1 MLLNKFADNKV
12 LMSTKLLLLSMHS
25 VKNLKF
31 HKGTLNGRRRL
42 TKFMW
47 TYMDLRM
54 RYELKYLAEPYFS
67 SFMKYIHVHRNSLR
81 FKTH

>member
-12 LMSTKLLLLSMHS
+12 WMSTKLLLLSMHS

-67 SFMKYIHVHRNSLR
+67 FFHEITTTYRSFSPG
-81 FKTH
+81 F

>member
-67 SFMKYIHVHRNSLR
+67 FFPEIYSCSQKFTKI
-81 FKTH
+81 